1 MWLEDEQSVFSLP
14 MSYDSMVFFNEAPF
28 ILELHLHALFYYLAD
43 QDRIFRDGWDVQDVL
58 EVDLFAIVPKWDISH
73 MPN

>member
-1 MWLEDEQSVFSLP
+1 

-58 EVDLFAIVPKWDISH
+58 EVGLVPVISEWDI
-73 MPN
+73 PNMLY